1 MANKTAVL
9 SVRVVTDAK
18 QGTQGMDTMATGV
31 QKFEQKLDR
40 LTVPAGVALA
50 AVTALGK
57 GAIDSASALQ
67 QSTGGV
73 ESVFAEHAAQVK
85 AYAADASTNVGLAT
99 SQYQDLATVIGSQLK
114 NMGTPMEQV
123 AGQTNELVTLGAD
136 LAATFGGT
144 TADAVSALSSLL
156 RGERDPIERYG
167 VSMNEAA
174 VQAQMAEMGL
184 TGLSG
189 EAEKNAKLQATLAL
203 LTEQTASAQG
213 QFAREA
219 DTAAG
224 AQQIAAAEAENAR
237 AAIGEG
243 LLPVYTQLQTIL
255 GDVAT
260 FLGENATAVTGVVT
274 AVGALSAGVL
284 VVNGALKAY
293 AAVQAI
299 VRGATVLWTGAQW
312 ALNAAMNANPIGL
325 IIAAIAAVVA
335 IVIYLWNNCEGFR
348 DAVLAIW
355 NAIKAGAEAAW
366 NWIKQTVMSVV
377 TAVQAHI
384 ELFRAAVELVWNKI
398 KDVAATV
405 WNWIKTNV
413 LRIVAAIQLQIQIFR
428 TAVELVWNAIKTA
441 AATAWNWI
449 KQTIVNII
457 SGIRSSIE
465 AWRNRINAVWTAIKN
480 AAATVWNNI
489 RDAGKKA
496 LDVILTPIN
505 AVRDAFQA
513 VWNMIQNVINSIK
526 NIRFPE
532 PPGWMRDLGSGISGI
547 FSRSAPAD
555 EAPALMR
562 AAFVAEPEP
571 TQLVAPAAFAPAS
584 GAGFGALGTAG
595 GAVYNIT
602 VNGALDP
609 LAVGRQIETIVG
621 KSMRRTGRRTL
632 GQEVFA

>member
-1 MANKTAVL
+1 VANKTAVL

-18 QGTQGMDTMATGV
+18 QGTKGMDDMATGV

-40 LTVPAGVALA
+40 LAVPAGVALA
-50 AVTALGK
+50 AIGGLAK

-85 AYAADASTNVGLAT
+85 AYAADAATNVGLAT

-114 NMGTPMEQV
+114 NMGVPMEAV
-123 AGQTNELVTLGAD
+123 AGQTNDLVTLGAD

-167 VSMNEAA
+167 VSINEAA

-184 TGLSG
+184 SGLSG

-203 LTEQTASAQG
+203 LTKQTADAQG

-237 AAIGEG
+237 AKIGEG
-243 LLPVYTQLQTIL
+243 LLPVYTELQTIL
-255 GDVAT
+255 GQVAT

-274 AVGALSAGVL
+274 AVGALAAGVL

-355 NAIKAGAEAAW
+355 EAIKTAAEVAW
-366 NWIKQTVMSVV
+366 NWIKDTVTGVIDTV
-377 TAVQAHI
+377 KGHI
-384 ELFRAAVELVWNKI
+384 ELFKAAAELVWARI
-398 KDVAATV
+398 KAAAAAV

-413 LRIVAAIQLQIQIFR
+413 IRIVIEIQKKIELFKL
-428 TAVELVWNAIKTA
+428 AVELVWNAIKSA
-441 AATAWNWI
+441 ASTAWNWI
-449 KQTIVNII
+449 KSTI
-457 SGIRSSIE
+457 SSIV
-465 AWRNRINAVWTAIKN
+465 AGIQTTIQTWGNRIN
-480 AAATVWNNI
+480 TVWNGI
-489 RDAGKKA
+489 KTAASTVWTSIKTAGQNA
-496 LDVILTPIN
+496 LNVILTPIN
-505 AVRDAFQA
+505 AVKNAFQA
-513 VWNMIQNVINSIK
+513 VWNMVQNVINTIR

-532 PPGWMRDLGSGISGI
+532 PPGWMRNIGSGLSGI
-547 FSRSAPAD
+547 FSRSAAVAD
-555 EAPALMR
+555 EPVLMR
-562 AAFVAEPEP
+562 AFAAEPEP
-571 TQLVAPAAFAPAS
+571 EQLVAPARFAAAS
-584 GAGFGALGTAG
+584 GGGFGAIGAG
-595 GAVYNIT
+595 GGDVYNIT

-609 LAVGRQIETIVG
+609 LAVGRQIEALVG
-621 KSMRRTGRRTL
+621 RSLRRTGRRTL
-632 GQEVFA
+632 GQAVFG

>member
-1 MANKTAVL
+1 VANKTAVL

-18 QGTQGMDTMATGV
+18 QGTQGMDDMATGV

-40 LTVPAGVALA
+40 LAVPAGVALA
-50 AVTALGK
+50 AVGALAK

-85 AYAADASTNVGLAT
+85 GYAADAATNVGLAT

-114 NMGTPMEQV
+114 NMGVPMEAV
-123 AGQTNELVTLGAD
+123 AGQTNDLVTLGAD

-203 LTEQTASAQG
+203 LTKQTADAQG

-237 AAIGEG
+237 AKIGEG

-255 GDVAT
+255 GQVAG
-260 FLGENATAVTGVVT
+260 FLGENATAVTAVAT
-274 AVGALSAGVL
+274 AVAALAAGVL

-299 VRGATVLWTGAQW
+299 VRGATALWTAAQW

-335 IVIYLWNNCEGFR
+335 IVIYLWNNCEWFR

-355 NAIKAGAEAAW
+355 EAIRSAAEAAW
-366 NWIKQTVMSVV
+366 NWIKDAVTTVIDVV
-377 TAVQAHI
+377 SAHI
-384 ELFRAAVELVWNKI
+384 ELFKAATLLIWNTIKNAAV
-398 KDVAATV
+398 AV
-405 WNWIKTNV
+405 WNWIKDAVVKVVIEINK
-413 LRIVAAIQLQIQIFR
+413 RIELFKAATLLI
-428 TAVELVWNAIKTA
+428 WNTIKNA

-449 KQTIVNII
+449 KTTIANIVA
-457 SGIRSSIE
+457 GIQVTVTT
-465 AWRNRINAVWTAIKN
+465 WGNRINNVWNTIKT
-480 AAATVWNNI
+480 AAATVWDSIKN
-489 RDAGKKA
+489 AGQNA
-496 LDVILTPIN
+496 LNVILTPIN
-505 AVRDAFQA
+505 AVKNAFQA
-513 VWNMIQNVINSIK
+513 VWNMIQNVINSIR
-526 NIRFPE
+526 NIKFPQ
-532 PPGWMRDLGSGISGI
+532 PPAWMRNIGNGISGI
-547 FSRSAPAD
+547 FSRAAMPAD
-555 EAPALMR
+555 EPVLMR
-562 AAFVAEPEP
+562 AFAAEPEP
-571 TQLVAPAAFAPAS
+571 AQLVAPAVFAPAS
-584 GAGFGALGTAG
+584 GGGFGALGTGG

-609 LAVGRQIETIVG
+609 LAVGRQIESIVG
-621 KSMRRTGRRTL
+621 RTMRRTGRRTL
-632 GQEVFA
+632 GQAVFG

>member
-1 MANKTAVL
+1 VANKTAVL

-18 QGTQGMDTMATGV
+18 QGTKGMDDMATGV

-40 LTVPAGVALA
+40 LAVPAGVALA
-50 AVTALGK
+50 AIGGLAK

-85 AYAADASTNVGLAT
+85 AYAADAATNVGLAT

-114 NMGTPMEQV
+114 NMGVPMEAV
-123 AGQTNELVTLGAD
+123 AGQTNDLVTLGAD

-167 VSMNEAA
+167 VSINEAA

-184 TGLSG
+184 SGLSG

-203 LTEQTASAQG
+203 LTKQTADAQG

-237 AAIGEG
+237 AKIGEG
-243 LLPVYTQLQTIL
+243 LLPVYTELQTIL
-255 GDVAT
+255 GQVAT

-274 AVGALSAGVL
+274 AVGALAAGVL

-355 NAIKAGAEAAW
+355 EAIKTAAEVAW
-366 NWIKQTVMSVV
+366 NWIKDTVTGVIDTV
-377 TAVQAHI
+377 KGHI
-384 ELFRAAVELVWNKI
+384 ELFKAAAELVWARI
-398 KDVAATV
+398 KAAAAAV

-413 LRIVAAIQLQIQIFR
+413 IRIVIEIQKKIELFKL
-428 TAVELVWNAIKTA
+428 AVELVWNAIKSA
-441 AATAWNWI
+441 ASTAWNWI
-449 KQTIVNII
+449 KSTI
-457 SGIRSSIE
+457 SSIV
-465 AWRNRINAVWTAIKN
+465 AGIQTTIQTWGNRIN
-480 AAATVWNNI
+480 TVWNGI
-489 RDAGKKA
+489 KTAASTVWTSIKTAGQNA
-496 LDVILTPIN
+496 LNVILTPIN
-505 AVRDAFQA
+505 AVKNAFQA
-513 VWNMIQNVINSIK
+513 VWNMVQNVINTIR

-532 PPGWMRDLGSGISGI
+532 PPGWMRNIGSGLSGI
-547 FSRSAPAD
+547 FSRSAAVAD
-555 EAPALMR
+555 EPVLMR
-562 AAFVAEPEP
+562 AFAAEPEP
-571 TQLVAPAAFAPAS
+571 EQLVAPARFAAAS
-584 GAGFGALGTAG
+584 GFGAIGAG
-595 GAVYNIT
+595 GGDVYNIT

-609 LAVGRQIETIVG
+609 LAVGRQIEALVG
-621 KSMRRTGRRTL
+621 RSLRRTGRRTL
-632 GQEVFA
+632 GQAVFG